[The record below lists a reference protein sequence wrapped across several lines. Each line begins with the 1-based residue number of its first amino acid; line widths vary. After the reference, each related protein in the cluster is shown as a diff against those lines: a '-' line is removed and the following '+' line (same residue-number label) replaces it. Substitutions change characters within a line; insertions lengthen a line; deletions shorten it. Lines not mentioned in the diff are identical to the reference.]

1 MDTEFVNEYIARLT
15 TYVHELT
22 NKNILLETKLSMA
35 EKVSKRLQ
43 EQIDALESEASKPKK

>member
-35 EKVSKRLQ
+35 EKVSKSLQ
-43 EQIDALESEASKPKK
+43 EQIDALESETSKSKK

>member
-35 EKVSKRLQ
+35 EKASKSLQ
-43 EQIDALESEASKPKK
+43 KQIDALESQASKSKK

>member
-35 EKVSKRLQ
+35 EKVSKSLQ
-43 EQIDALESEASKPKK
+43 EQIDALESQASKSKK

>member
-1 MDTEFVNEYIARLT
+1 MDTEFVNEYIAKLT

-35 EKVSKRLQ
+35 ERVSKSLQ
-43 EQIDALESEASKPKK
+43 EQIDALESAASKSKK

>member
-1 MDTEFVNEYIARLT
+1 MDTEFVNEYIAKLT

-35 EKVSKRLQ
+35 EKVSKSLQ
-43 EQIDALESEASKPKK
+43 EQIDALESAASKSKK

>member
-35 EKVSKRLQ
+35 EKVSKSLQ
-43 EQIDALESEASKPKK
+43 ERIDALESQASKSKK

>member
-35 EKVSKRLQ
+35 EKVSKSLQ
-43 EQIDALESEASKPKK
+43 EQIDALESAASKSKK

>member
-35 EKVSKRLQ
+35 EKVSKSLQ
-43 EQIDALESEASKPKK
+43 EQIDALESQASKPKK

>member
-35 EKVSKRLQ
+35 EKVSKGLQ
-43 EQIDALESEASKPKK
+43 EQIDALESQASKSKK